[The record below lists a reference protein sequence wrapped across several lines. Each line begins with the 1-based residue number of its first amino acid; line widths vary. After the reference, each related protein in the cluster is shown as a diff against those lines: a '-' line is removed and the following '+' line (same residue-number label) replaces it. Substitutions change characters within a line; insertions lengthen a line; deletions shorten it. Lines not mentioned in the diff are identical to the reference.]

1 MSMTSGEGFSQS
13 NGGMGGQGGM
23 DHTGGDNGPGSEA
36 MDMVLDNLGM
46 DESAFEQGSESFESE
61 SQDIDQRIEQ
71 RQPTYQPEV
80 QRQQPGQQP
89 QRQQPQFQPGQIT
102 QDARGNFVGPNGQV
116 VARAGMEARLYT
128 DNVRARAQLAQE
140 THRAQDVTNR
150 LNRAVEIG
158 QELHGRVTQLQE
170 QLRDRNGTGARL
182 GLNDGEQIQALQL
195 AAEAKRDPVA
205 TIRKLLTMA
214 ATAGVDVSKIGIAP
228 GGVDAK
234 SLVDIVRQE
243 ISQVT
248 APIRQRTEQEQ
259 IQQQRTQAAQAQLRQ
274 TESEVHGFFNENP
287 GARQYIPIFHAVLSE
302 PQFQNMSLGEVWA
315 KIQLNMMRMNQ
326 NKGQQRPN
334 GNSMRRNLP
343 AGRGAPLNYGTNN
356 VAPVNASYDQIL
368 RDTLDQL
375 GVV

>member
-1 MSMTSGEGFSQS
+1 MSEGFTQSNGAGPSGGMS
-13 NGGMGGQGGM
+13 NGGMSNVGNDLGGGAE
-23 DHTGGDNGPGSEA
+23 SEA
-36 MDMVLDNLGM
+36 MDLVLDNLGL
-46 DESAFEQGSESFESE
+46 DESSFEGGSDSYE
-61 SQDIDQRIEQ
+61 TEAQDVDRRVEQ
-71 RQPTYQPEV
+71 RQQSAYQPE
-80 QRQQPGQQP
+80 QSGQQP
-89 QRQQPQFQPGQIT
+89 RQPQFQPGQIT

-140 THRAQDVTNR
+140 TSRAQDLTGR

-158 QELHGRVTQLQE
+158 QELHGRVMQMQE
-170 QLRDRNGTGARL
+170 QLKDRNGTGARL
-182 GLNDGEQIQALQL
+182 GLNDAEQVQALQL

-214 ATAGVDVSKIGIAP
+214 AANGVDVSKIGIAP

-248 APIRQRTEQEQ
+248 APIRQRTEQEMR
-259 IQQQRTQAAQAQLRQ
+259 QQQQTEAQQAQLRQ

-287 GARQYIPIFHAVLSE
+287 GARQHIPIFHAVLSQ
-302 PQFQNMSLGEVWA
+302 PQFQHMSLGEVWA
-315 KIQLNMMRMNQ
+315 RIQLNMMRMNQ
-326 NKGQQRPN
+326 QRGQQRPN